1 MSGHAQRIGL
11 RPSNWRQRRTD
22 TPQPPST
29 PEGRGSNAERRL
41 HRASCQ
47 CSTTWGPRCRPGPL
61 TPGQQQPGRA
71 VSAHTRTL
79 TRVDEETSPPH
90 VITDRDSHRQD
101 EAPSEPPGCDCGSAP
116 SQSLAVFEW
125 PRALFAATGA
135 AGCGA
140 PFSPPF
146 APTLLPVGF
155 PLPVRHITRAL
166 LYYPPLGLRFAPD
179 QIFAAPC

>member
-1 MSGHAQRIGL
+1 MHRGL
-11 RPSNWRQRRTD
+11 DYDPRTGVNGEQTRPNL
-22 TPQPPST
+22 PPST

-47 CSTTWGPRCRPGPL
+47 CSTTWRPRCRPGPL
-61 TPGQQQPGRA
+61 TPGQQQPGLA

-101 EAPSEPPGCDCGSAP
+101 EAPSEPPGCDCGSASSP
-116 SQSLAVFEW
+116 SPAVFEW

-135 AGCGA
+135 AGRRA
-140 PFSPPF
+140 PFRRPLHRRSF
-146 APTLLPVGF
+146 LWAS

-166 LYYPPLGLRFAPD
+166 LYSPPLGLRFAPD